1 MRELDC
7 CWEKSRTVVLVPD
20 LIFVFVVDLMSEQSQ
35 ATLVVVDGGLL
46 IGKHQQQV
54 LLLSF
59 QGLELAPEVDVDVV
73 VGGRRDLQPL
83 DLRVLSGKRGPERGK
98 PDAVRSEK
106 NSFVWSAPTLRARLC
121 LIAGLSCVRLLVKQ
135 VDGNSMDNGS
145 TGSGFQ
151 G

>member
-1 MRELDC
+1 MRGLDC
-7 CWEKSRTVVLVPD
+7 CCCEKSRTVVLVPD

-106 NSFVWSAPTLRARLC
+106 NSFVWSAPTLKGKLC
-121 LIAGLSCVRLLVKQ
+121 LIARLRCESLLVKQ
-135 VDGNSMDNGS
+135 VDGYSNGS
-145 TGSGFQ
+145 AGSGFQ

>member
-1 MRELDC
+1 M
-7 CWEKSRTVVLVPD
+7 VPD

-73 VGGRRDLQPL
+73 VRGRRDLQPL

-98 PDAVRSEK
+98 PDALRAEK
-106 NSFVWSAPTLRARLC
+106 NSFVWSAPTLKGKLC
-121 LIAGLSCVRLLVKQ
+121 LIAGLRCESLLVKQ
-135 VDGNSMDNGS
+135 VDGYSNGS

>member
-1 MRELDC
+1 MRGLDC
-7 CWEKSRTVVLVPD
+7 CCCEKSRTVVLVPD

-98 PDAVRSEK
+98 PDALRAEK
-106 NSFVWSAPTLRARLC
+106 NSFVWSAPTLKGKLC
-121 LIAGLSCVRLLVKQ
+121 LIAGLRCESLLVKQ
-135 VDGNSMDNGS
+135 VDGYSNGS
-145 TGSGFQ
+145 AGSGFQ